1 MVRSQPGPAWVVPV
15 LFAALGVLWGIPY
28 LLIKV
33 AVAELEPAAMVLGR
47 TATAAAVMVP
57 LALWRGELVPVL
69 RRWRPVVAFALV
81 EITVPWLLLAR
92 AEVHLSSSLTGLLL
106 AGVPVAGVVLGLV
119 LRTSERLGA
128 VALGGIALGLV
139 GVALL
144 VGVDVG
150 VLGGG
155 GREQFVAVAE
165 VGLVAVL
172 YAVGPVIMVR
182 SMSDLPSVGVI
193 AVALLVATTVVAVPG
208 ALAAP
213 SSVPSAPVVLSVVAQ
228 ALLCTV
234 LAFLLLFA
242 LVARVGAVRATLI
255 TYLNPAVA
263 VTAGVLVLGEPLTW
277 ATVAGFV
284 LVLAGSALASRRRPV
299 PPPDAAVVA
308 DAVPEASAGEL
319 RDR

>member
-15 LFAALGVLWGIPY
+15 LFGALGVLWGIPY

-33 AVAELEPAAMVLGR
+33 AVGELEPAAMVLGR

-119 LRTSERLGA
+119 LRTSERLGP
-128 VALGGIALGLV
+128 VALGGIAVGLV

-172 YAVGPVIMVR
+172 YAVGPVIMVAAGGLVAEVARDR
-182 SMSDLPSVGVI
+182 SLRLAPVDLAEAREMI
-193 AVALLVATTVVAVPG
+193 AEVRVLAPLAGYRGRPKGDLDALADAIVALSQLADDPGVAEAEINPLMVRPVGGGVVAVD
-208 ALAAP
+208 
-213 SSVPSAPVVLSVVAQ
+213 
-228 ALLCTV
+228 
-234 LAFLLLFA
+234 A
-242 LVARVGAVRATLI
+242 LV
-255 TYLNPAVA
+255 
-263 VTAGVLVLGEPLTW
+263 
-277 ATVAGFV
+277 
-284 LVLAGSALASRRRPV
+284 RRI
-299 PPPDAAVVA
+299 
-308 DAVPEASAGEL
+308 
-319 RDR
+319 